1 MISIFVFQLFAGTID
16 AAGSSRHQKFSE
28 ASQTLEVII
37 YQPTSD
43 CLDTLVPQT
52 FSPLCSSLVPSPS
65 DKLEIGLV
73 ALALFPVC
81 FEPVAYVINT
91 RSL

>member
-43 CLDTLVPQT
+43 CLDTLVPR
-52 FSPLCSSLVPSPS
+52 PSPHLAVAS
-65 DKLEIGLV
+65 FPAPQINWKIGLV
-73 ALALFPVC
+73 TLALLPVC